1 MDTEQNNFNRILS
14 KDGLSALVKDSD
26 WEKIPDKMKAV
37 ALGLI
42 KVEGTSEPITRS
54 ELSSGSFDQK
64 RQFEEKFYEN
74 VETEEIKKFKANL
87 KLKFLTGTNKN
98 KPMDSLKQMVQTK
111 KETGGK

>member
-1 MDTEQNNFNRILS
+1 MDKEQNNFNRILS
-14 KDGLSALVKDSD
+14 KDGLSALLKDSD
-26 WEKIPDKMKAV
+26 WKEIPDEMKAV

-42 KVEGTSEPITRS
+42 KVEGSSEPITRS
-54 ELSSGSFDQK
+54 ELKSGSFNEK

-87 KLKFLTGTNKN
+87 KLKFLAGNRDN

>member
-1 MDTEQNNFNRILS
+1 MDREQRDFNRILN
-14 KDGLSALVKDSD
+14 KDGLSALVKDPH
-26 WEKIPDKMKAV
+26 WKKIPDEMKAV

-42 KVEGTSEPITRS
+42 EVEGSSEPITRS
-54 ELSSGSFDQK
+54 ELKSGSFNED

-87 KLKFLTGTNKN
+87 KLKFLTGTDKN

>member
-1 MDTEQNNFNRILS
+1 MDKEQRHFNRILS
-14 KDGLSALVKDSD
+14 KDGLSALLKDSD
-26 WEKIPDKMKAV
+26 WKEIPDEMKAV

-42 KVEGTSEPITRS
+42 EVEGSSEPITRS
-54 ELSSGSFDQK
+54 ELSKGSFDQD

-87 KLKFLTGTNKN
+87 KLKFLTGTKKN